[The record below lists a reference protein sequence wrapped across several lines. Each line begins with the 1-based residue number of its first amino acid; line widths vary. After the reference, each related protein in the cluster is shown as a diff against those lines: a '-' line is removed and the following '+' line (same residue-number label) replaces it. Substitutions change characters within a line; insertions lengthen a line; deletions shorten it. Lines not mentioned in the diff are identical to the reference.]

1 MLMMNNNNDPIRI
14 VYRFTF
20 QNGEKKEFVV
30 EFDRFTLHLVNRGG
44 ARKSYEW
51 AELGFHRCP
60 RCSLDAK
67 QYQYCP
73 IALNMIDLIE
83 FFKGANSQEM
93 VDVEIETKERKYFKT
108 TTLQSGLSSLMGI
121 YMVTTG
127 CPTMEK
133 LKPMVRF
140 HLPFASDEETRY
152 RAITMYLMAQYFLN
166 KKGQRPDLNLSNL
179 VKIYDDIRILNNHFC
194 ERLQHFQVEDA
205 SINAVVILDCF
216 ANSVIFSI
224 TEDSLKEFELL
235 FNAYM

>member
-1 MLMMNNNNDPIRI
+1 MVNNSDPIRI

-30 EFDRFTLHLVNRGG
+30 EIDRVSLHLINRSGT
-44 ARKSYEW
+44 RKTYEW

-60 RCSLDAK
+60 RCSLDPK

-83 FFKGANSQEM
+83 FFKGATSQEM

-108 TTLQSGLSSLMGI
+108 TTIQSGLSSLMGI

-166 KKGQRPDLNLSNL
+166 KKGQRPDLNLTNL

-194 ERLQHFQVEDA
+194 ERLQHFHVEDA
-205 SINAVVILDCF
+205 SINAVVVLDCF

-235 FNAYM
+235 FSAYM